1 MDKATVCTLALQ
13 RIGMYEYASGTPG
26 YEVCK
31 VAFPL
36 LYKTLLCAGDWSFA
50 RRRVVLSCRGDGEY
64 ELPPDC
70 LRIVQ
75 LEGLRHWRRLGR
87 MVRAEAGTAASGDVV
102 LVYTSGSHAN
112 RGEVPEDDAPLFAEV
127 LVVML
132 ASRLAVPL
140 ASDHRLRQELELEGR
155 ARLDEALT
163 LDVQQDAS
171 NDQHPLARLQEQSI
185 TDSY

>member
-1 MDKATVCTLALQ
+1 MDRASVCSLALQ
-13 RIGMYEYASGTPG
+13 RVGMYEYTPGTPG

-31 VAFPL
+31 SAFPL
-36 LYKTLLCAGDWSFA
+36 LFKELLAVGDWSFA
-50 RRRVVLSCRGDGEY
+50 RRRVVLRAGAAGGY

-70 LRIVQ
+70 LRVVQ
-75 LEGLRHWRRLGR
+75 LEGLACWHRFGR
-87 MVRAEAGTAASGDVV
+87 VIVPDAGVGASGDVV
-102 LVYTSGSHAN
+102 LVYTSSSLAN
-112 RGEVPEDDAPLFAEV
+112 RGEVPEDDAPLFAEA
-127 LVVML
+127 LITML

-140 ASDHRLRQELELEGR
+140 ASDQRLRQELELEGR

-171 NDQHPLARLQEQSI
+171 NDQHPLPRMLEQSV